1 MNQLELLRKDFR
13 RNQAI
18 YWMVLPVIIYYIV
31 FKYVPM
37 GGAIIAFKDYN
48 PSTGIWGSPW
58 AGLKH
63 FQEFFDSFFFW
74 RLIRNT
80 LMIGFYDLIFGF
92 PAPIL
97 LALLLNEI
105 RHTLFK
111 KMVQTFSYLPHFISL
126 VVICG
131 FIIDFTNRGG
141 VVNTILSWFGGSQD
155 PLLANPNNFRAIYII
170 SQIWQEIGW
179 ASIIYLAALS
189 GVNPDLYEAAK
200 MDGAGRLKQ
209 VLHITLPALMPVIT
223 ILLILKMGS
232 LLEIG
237 FEKIILLYNPA
248 IYETAD
254 VISSFVYRMG
264 VVERDYSFTSA
275 VGLFQSLINF
285 VMLLSAN
292 TLSKRLSGNSLW

>member
-1 MNQLELLRKDFR
+1 MNRLELFR
-13 RNQAI
+13 RDLSKHKAI
-18 YWMVLPVIIYYIV
+18 YLMTVPVILYYLI

-37 GGAIIAFKDYN
+37 GGAIIAFKDYH
-48 PSTGIWGSPW
+48 PSEGIWGSPW
-58 AGLKH
+58 VGFEH
-63 FQEFFDSFFFW
+63 FRDFFDSFFFW

-80 LMIGFYDLIFGF
+80 ALIGFYDLIFGF

-105 RHTLFK
+105 RHALFK
-111 KMVQTFSYLPHFISL
+111 RIVQTFSYLPHFISM

-131 FIIDFTNRGG
+131 FIIDFTNRNGII
-141 VVNTILSWFGGSQD
+141 NTIISWFGGTPSA
-155 PLLANPNNFRAIYII
+155 LLANPGNFRSIYVI

-189 GVNPDLYEAAK
+189 GVNPELYEAAK
-200 MDGAGRLKQ
+200 MDGAGRFKQ
-209 VLHITLPALMPVIT
+209 IFHITIPAILPVIS

-248 IYETAD
+248 TYETAD

-275 VGLFQSLINF
+275 VGLFQSVVNF

>member
-1 MNQLELLRKDFR
+1 MNRLELFWRDLRIHR
-13 RNQAI
+13 TI
-18 YWMVLPVIIYYIV
+18 YLMTLPVILYYII
-31 FKYVPM
+31 FKYIPM

-48 PSTGIWGSPW
+48 ISKGILGSPW
-58 AGLKH
+58 VGFKH
-63 FQEFFDSFFFW
+63 FQEFFDSFYFW

-80 LMIGFYDLIFGF
+80 ALIGIYDLFFGF
-92 PAPIL
+92 PAPIF

-105 RHTLFK
+105 RHAFFK
-111 KMVQTFSYLPHFISL
+111 KMVQTFSYLPHFISI
-126 VVICG
+126 VIICG
-131 FIIDFTNRGG
+131 FIIEFTSRNGII
-141 VVNTILSWFGGSQD
+141 NTIISWFGGSPS
-155 PLLANPNNFRAIYII
+155 PLLANADNFRAIYVI

-189 GVNPDLYEAAK
+189 GINPDLYEAAK

-209 VLHITLPALMPVIT
+209 AIHVTIPALIPVIS

-248 IYETAD
+248 TYETAD

-264 VVERDYSFTSA
+264 VGQRDYSFTSA
-275 VGLFQSLINF
+275 VGLFQSIINF

-292 TLSKRLSGNSLW
+292 TITRRMSGNSLW